1 MDLEE
6 YRRRA
11 EKALSKPAKY
21 GPDLDVRKFPPPKR
35 PRSFQEILRQS
46 SHMLASLGIDPSKAD
61 TSTYIQIDEEPVELK
76 TGVEGVRLYTLRGA
90 LKENLVDEYFW
101 KAVQVDADKYT
112 AAAELFG
119 NHQGYVIIAEEGAKV
134 SKPVQACLLMSTPR
148 SIQAPHNIII
158 VNEGAELHVVTGC
171 LTMMEM
177 PGLHAG
183 ISEFYIKKGG
193 KLTYTMIHQWEESTH
208 VRPRTA
214 VIVEEGGQYISH
226 YINLTPTASLQT
238 DPKVYL
244 EGEGAKA
251 YLSSVIVS
259 KGSSIMDVGG
269 TVYMR
274 AANTS
279 AEIVSRVV
287 TKDRAQVTAR
297 SLISAE
303 ASNSKGHIECDG
315 LLLSK
320 ESRILTLPSLD
331 AKIDEVQ
338 LSHEAAV
345 GKLSEEQIYYL
356 MTKGFSEEEATN
368 MLVRGFMEVKVEG
381 LPEQLKRQIKAAI
394 DLAAAG
400 L

>member
-1 MDLEE
+1 MELEV

-11 EKALSKPAKY
+11 EEALDKPAKY
-21 GPDLDVRKFPPPKR
+21 GPDLDVRKFPPPQK
-35 PRSFQEILRQS
+35 PRSFQDVLRQS
-46 SHMLASLGIDPSKAD
+46 SHLLSSLGIDPNRSDA
-61 TSTYIQIDEEPVELK
+61 TYIQIDEDPVELK
-76 TGVEGVRLYTLRGA
+76 TGIEGVRLYTLRGA
-90 LKENLVDEYFW
+90 LREGLVDEYFW
-101 KAVQVDADKYT
+101 KAIQVDADKYT

-119 NHQGYVIIAEEGAKV
+119 NHQGYVIVAEKGARV
-134 SKPVQACLLMSTPR
+134 TQPVQACLLMSTPG

-158 VNEGAELHVVTGC
+158 VNEGAELHVFTGC

-183 ISEFYIKKGG
+183 ISEFYVKRGG
-193 KLTYTMIHQWEESTH
+193 KLTYTMIHQWGESTH

-214 VIVEEGGQYISH
+214 VIVEEGGQYISN

-244 EGEGAKA
+244 VGEGAKA
-251 YLSSVIVS
+251 YLSSIIVS
-259 KGSSIMDVGG
+259 KGNSVMDVGG
-269 TVYMR
+269 TVYLR
-274 AANTS
+274 APGTS
-279 AEIVSRVV
+279 AEIVSRAI

-303 ASNSKGHIECDG
+303 ASNSRGHIECNG

-320 ESRILTLPSLD
+320 ESRILTLPALD
-331 AKIDEVQ
+331 AMTDEVQ

-345 GKLSEEQIYYL
+345 GKLGEEQIYYL
-356 MTKGFSEEEATN
+356 MTKGFSEEEATS

-381 LPEQLKRQIKAAI
+381 LPEQLKRQIEVAI